1 MSSIYYHLIE
11 ATYKIIKIV
20 RVKKSTIFKYYYY
33 FYYLVLLINISF
45 KLLLWIFFAIIIH

>member
-20 RVKKSTIFKYYYY
+20 RVKKIYN
-33 FYYLVLLINISF
+33 LQI
-45 KLLLWIFFAIIIH
+45 LLLLLLFSITH

>member
-33 FYYLVLLINISF
+33 FYY
-45 KLLLWIFFAIIIH
+45 